1 LAEAHGPSCL
11 SSWCPRSAHTSA
23 RTRASSKDHVAA
35 RYLCLVEPA
44 GQDAKIKAVVG
55 AAQQLG
61 LDIVPITFPQGTRT
75 AQDAADAI
83 GCDVAQIVKSLV
95 FLAGDRAV
103 LFLVSG
109 ANRLDLERAAAVAG
123 VEKLVK
129 ADATAVKRETGYSI
143 GATPPFG
150 HAQYMP
156 MFMDE
161 DLLHHDEVWA
171 AAGRTDAV
179 FAVDPKL
186 LRGATGAAVARLG
199 WRSR

>member
-1 LAEAHGPSCL
+1 
-11 SSWCPRSAHTSA
+11 
-23 RTRASSKDHVAA
+23 VAA

-61 LDIVPITFPQGTRT
+61 LGIVPITFPQGTRT

-83 GCDVAQIVKSLV
+83 GCDVVQIVKSLV

-109 ANRLDLERAAAVAG
+109 ANRLDLERAAAEAG
-123 VEKLVK
+123 VERLTK
-129 ADATAVKRETGYSI
+129 ADATAVKRATGYSI

-150 HAQYMP
+150 HVNEVP
-156 MFMDE
+156 IFMDE
-161 DLLHHDEVWA
+161 DVLQHDEVWA
-171 AAGRTDAV
+171 AAGRPDAV

-186 LRGATGAAVARLG
+186 LQRATGAVVAKLG
-199 WRSR
+199 SGDKRQ